1 MKKMFSILLF
11 CLFVGASFTPMYAQT
26 RNNNAVQQ
34 PATDII
40 VMKNS
45 TRVDAIITEVFE
57 DVIRYKKA
65 SNPNGPV
72 FTVRTSEISSIIY
85 SNGEVQSYNV
95 QTVAPQQNY
104 QQQPAQQQ
112 NYQQQPAQQQ
122 QNYQQ
127 QPVEQQSA
135 QQQPAQ
141 PRKSKLQFNPQ
152 PSDHYV
158 VGITLG
164 YMQKQNIA
172 HDSEDGTE
180 KGSFMLGK
188 KGATSP
194 AMQLGLTI
202 NPTFKYGIGLRTGL
216 FMEYAAEK
224 NATTVE
230 LSNYPYEK
238 DVTYKA
244 HDISLS
250 LPLQISYR
258 YEIWN
263 KISVMFYTGPV
274 FAFGA
279 YQTWKL
285 DNEKS
290 KNIYTYDIYEKEKIK
305 YRGFNALWGIG
316 AGFQWDRLR
325 LDMGGEFGMI
335 KKNKQS
341 YNGWEFY
348 QKWNRPFYITLTC
361 FF

>member
-1 MKKMFSILLF
+1 MGLTT
-11 CLFVGASFTPMYAQT
+11 VSFAKQWSTTQIVQT
-26 RNNNAVQQ
+26 QEGN
-34 PATDII
+34 DII
-40 VMKNS
+40 VLKNA
-45 TRVDAIITEVFE
+45 TRIDAIIVEV
-57 DVIRYKKA
+57 DDNVIRYRKA
-65 SNPNGPV
+65 SNPNGPL
-72 FTVRTSEISSIIY
+72 FSQKTSEIASVIY
-85 SNGEVQSYNV
+85 ANGEVQTFSAVASNIEQN
-95 QTVAPQQNY
+95 QTVQNENLSNNNNTNSSESSNKKPQ
-104 QQQPAQQQ
+104 
-112 NYQQQPAQQQ
+112 
-122 QNYQQ
+122 
-127 QPVEQQSA
+127 
-135 QQQPAQ
+135 
-141 PRKSKLQFNPQ
+141 SKLQYNPR
-152 PSDHYV
+152 PTDNYI

-180 KGSFMLGK
+180 KGSFLLGK

-244 HDISLS
+244 YDISLS

-279 YQTWKL
+279 YQMWKL
-285 DNEKS
+285 EDEKS
-290 KNIYTYDIYEKEKIK
+290 KNIYTYDIYEEEKIK

-341 YNGWEFY
+341 YIGGEFY